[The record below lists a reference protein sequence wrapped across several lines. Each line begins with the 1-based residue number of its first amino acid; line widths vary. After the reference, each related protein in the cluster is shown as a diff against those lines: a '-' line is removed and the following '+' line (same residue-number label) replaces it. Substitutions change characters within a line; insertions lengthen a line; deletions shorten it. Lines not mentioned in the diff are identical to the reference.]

1 MTTELEAKQKTEIE
15 VAHKWMRR
23 HSADFD
29 PNPENSKKITDFIEA
44 HGLAERESN
53 LEANLET
60 AFVALTR
67 QGVKFTTAAAPAAP
81 STPAAPAEDQLPQVP
96 DYMAHIKTK
105 HDIAQIPR
113 DAYKT
118 WYHGKHG
125 HLFRARVTEIL
136 RRGK

>member
-1 MTTELEAKQKTEIE
+1 MTTEELEAKQKAEIE
-15 VAHKWMRR
+15 IAHKWMRR
-23 HSADFD
+23 HSADFE
-29 PNPENSKKITDFIEA
+29 PNPENSKKISDFIKT

-67 QGVKFTTAAAPAAP
+67 QGVKFTTASAPAATAP
-81 STPAAPAEDQLPQVP
+81 PAEAQLPEVP

-113 DAYKT
+113 DAYT
-118 WYHGKHG
+118 P
-125 HLFRARVTEIL
+125 
-136 RRGK
+136 RGTRS